1 MVKPAIYIALLGF
14 AVYLSIQVLSALF
27 TFVTAVLVP
36 AAILAAVLFV
46 GIRMVGTR
54 DSVVLRGKDNRDIDQ
69 NR

>member
-1 MVKPAIYIALLGF
+1 MVKPAIYIALLGL

-54 DSVVLRGKDNRDIDQ
+54 DSGVLWNKNDRDIDQ